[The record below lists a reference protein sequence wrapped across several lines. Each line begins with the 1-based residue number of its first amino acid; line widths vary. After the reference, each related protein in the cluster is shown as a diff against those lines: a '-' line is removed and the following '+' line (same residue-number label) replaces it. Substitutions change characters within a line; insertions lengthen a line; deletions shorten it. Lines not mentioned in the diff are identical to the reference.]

1 MAINA
6 EVVKHQNEN
15 PMSLLRRFKKRTQSA
30 SVIMRA
36 RKLRFYTRRK
46 SRNFMK
52 QAAIEATRRRAH
64 IQELAKLGL
73 LKPKKKRR

>member
-15 PMSLLRRFKKRTQSA
+15 PMSLLRRFKKRAQSA
-30 SVIMRA
+30 GVIARA
-36 RKLRFYTRRK
+36 RQLRFYTRRK
-46 SRNFMK
+46 SRNFTK
-52 QAAIEATRRRAH
+52 QAAIEAAKRRERV
-64 IQELAKLGL
+64 QELAKLGL